1 MRKQDPT
8 AATPRTAADF
18 ERELKNFTGSLTQ
31 YRTPFGMLYTE
42 GVQHLILEST
52 GVIGANG
59 QRCNGAFWLLDAIA
73 SHQPQ
78 AKKACD
84 GFQLWT
90 LTLHDQGASSGATL
104 RCRADSDQ
112 EPIITQE
119 IEYTDFPLA
128 SVKLY
133 VIDNVVLL
141 PDEY

>member
-1 MRKQDPT
+1 
-8 AATPRTAADF
+8 
-18 ERELKNFTGSLTQ
+18 L
-31 YRTPFGMLYTE
+31 
-42 GVQHLILEST
+42 
-52 GVIGANG
+52 
-59 QRCNGAFWLLDAIA
+59 QRAFWLLDAIA

>member
-1 MRKQDPT
+1 MRKQDP
-8 AATPRTAADF
+8 AAPARTAADF
-18 ERELKNFTGSLTQ
+18 ERELQNFTGSLTQ
-31 YRTPFGMLYTE
+31 YRSAFGMLYTE

-52 GVIGANG
+52 GVIGASG

-78 AKKACD
+78 AKKTCD

-90 LTLHDQGASSGATL
+90 LTLREQGASSGATL

-112 EPIITQE
+112 EPVITQE
-119 IEYTDFPLA
+119 IECSDFPLA

>member
-1 MRKQDPT
+1 MRKQEP
-8 AATPRTAADF
+8 AATERTAADF
-18 ERELKNFTGSLTQ
+18 ERELKHFTGSLTQ

-52 GVIGANG
+52 GVIGASG
-59 QRCNGAFWLLDAIA
+59 QRCNGAFWLLDAIT
-73 SHQPQ
+73 SHQPK
-78 AKKACD
+78 ARSACD
-84 GFQLWT
+84 GFQVWT
-90 LTLHDQGASSGATL
+90 LTVDGDGAGPGATL
-104 RCRADSDQ
+104 TCRADSDQ
-112 EPIITQE
+112 EPVITQE